1 MNSTQA
7 KQTSGTSTH
16 RARDGGVDLGT
27 TEETPTL
34 MLVFEAIRQIH
45 DAGGEPTRERIVAM
59 TGLKP
64 TTVDDRIKVLRGEGM
79 ISPLKQCYRP
89 LHQHV
94 AAQAVSCTAMAD
106 GVLKIEKGDQLLT
119 LVPAEARQLGSML
132 AGKALEASALER
144 VHEMEARMVE
154 MAQQVRD
161 VERRYK
167 ALKAIKL
174 DAGAQQTLAL
184 MS

>member
-7 KQTSGTSTH
+7 QHNSGTSTH

-34 MLVFEAIRQIH
+34 MLVFEAIRQIN

-79 ISPLKQCYRP
+79 ISPHKQCYRP

-106 GVLKIEKGDQLLT
+106 GVLKIEKGDQLMT
-119 LVPAEARQLGSML
+119 LVPAEARELGSL
-132 AGKALEASALER
+132 LQGKALETSALER
-144 VHEMEARMVE
+144 VREMESRMVE
-154 MAQQVRD
+154 MAQQLREID
-161 VERRYK
+161 RRYK
-167 ALKAIKL
+167 ALKAVKSES
-174 DAGAQQTLAL
+174 GAQQTLAL
-184 MS
+184 MA

>member
-132 AGKALEASALER
+132 AGKALEPLHWSACMKWKPAWWRWPNRSGMLSVGTR
-144 VHEMEARMVE
+144 PSGQLSRAI
-154 MAQQVRD
+154 
-161 VERRYK
+161 RRSK
-167 ALKAIKL
+167 AL
-174 DAGAQQTLAL
+174 
-184 MS
+184 S

>member
-45 DAGGEPTRERIVAM
+45 DAGGEPTRERIVTL

-94 AAQAVSCTAMAD
+94 AAQAVSCTVMPN
-106 GVLKIEKGDQLLT
+106 GVYKIEKGDEVMT
-119 LVPAEARQLGSML
+119 LVPAEARQLAPML

-144 VHEMEARMVE
+144 VQEMEARMIDLAHELKGV
-154 MAQQVRD
+154 Q
-161 VERRYK
+161 RRYQ
-167 ALKAIKL
+167 ALKASKYNEQ
-174 DAGAQQTLAL
+174 AQGTFDLI
-184 MS
+184 S

>member
-7 KQTSGTSTH
+7 QHTSGSSTH
-16 RARDGGVDLGT
+16 RARDGGVDLGA

-94 AAQAVSCTAMAD
+94 AAQAVSCTVMPN
-106 GVLKIEKGDQLLT
+106 GIYKIEKGDEVMT
-119 LVPAEARQLGSML
+119 LVPAEARQLAPML

-144 VHEMEARMVE
+144 VQEMEVRMVE
-154 MAQQVRD
+154 MAQQLREVQ
-161 VERRYK
+161 RRYK
-167 ALKAIKL
+167 ALKDFKPTTST
-174 DAGAQQTLAL
+174 QQLL
-184 MS
+184 ELS

>member
-34 MLVFEAIRQIH
+34 MLVFEAIRQIN

-79 ISPLKQCYRP
+79 ISPHKQCYRP

>member
-34 MLVFEAIRQIH
+34 MLVFEAIRQIN
-45 DAGGEPTRERIVAM
+45 DAGGEPTRERILAM
-59 TGLKP
+59 AGLKP
-64 TTVDDRIKVLRGEGM
+64 TTMDDRIKVLRGEGM
-79 ISPLKQCYRP
+79 ISPHKQCYRP
-89 LHQHV
+89 LHQHI

-106 GVLKIEKGDQLLT
+106 GVLKIEKGDQLMT

-132 AGKALEASALER
+132 QGKSLEASALER
-144 VHEMEARMVE
+144 VQEMELRMVE
-154 MAQQVRD
+154 MAQQLRD
-161 VERRYK
+161 VQRRYK
-167 ALKAIKL
+167 ALKDFKS
-174 DAGAQQTLAL
+174 AGSPQQAL
-184 MS
+184 ELN

>member
-34 MLVFEAIRQIH
+34 MLVFEAIRQIN

-79 ISPLKQCYRP
+79 ISPHKQCYRP
-89 LHQHV
+89 LHQHI

-106 GVLKIEKGDQLLT
+106 GVLKIEKGDQLMT

-132 AGKALEASALER
+132 QGKSLEASALER
-144 VHEMEARMVE
+144 VQEMELRMVE
-154 MAQQVRD
+154 MAQQLRD
-161 VERRYK
+161 VQRRYK
-167 ALKAIKL
+167 ALKDFKS
-174 DAGAQQTLAL
+174 AGSPQQAL
-184 MS
+184 ELN

>member
-7 KQTSGTSTH
+7 QQTSGTSTY
-16 RARDGGVDLGT
+16 RTRDGGVDLGVP
-27 TEETPTL
+27 EETPTL

-79 ISPLKQCYRP
+79 ISPHKQCYRP

-94 AAQAVSCTAMAD
+94 AAQAVSCTVMPN
-106 GVLKIEKGDQLLT
+106 GVYKIEKGDEVMT
-119 LVPAEARQLGSML
+119 LVPAEARQLAPML

-144 VHEMEARMVE
+144 VQEMEARMVE
-154 MAQQVRD
+154 MAQQLKEID
-161 VERRYK
+161 RRYK
-167 ALKAIKL
+167 ALKAAK
-174 DAGAQQTLAL
+174 AGSAAQQSLQL
-184 MS
+184 S

>member
-7 KQTSGTSTH
+7 LQTSGSSTH

-45 DAGGEPTRERIVAM
+45 DAGGEPTRERIVTM

-79 ISPLKQCYRP
+79 ISPHKQCYRP

-94 AAQAVSCTAMAD
+94 AAQAVSCTVMTNGAY
-106 GVLKIEKGDQLLT
+106 KIEKGDEVMM
-119 LVPAEARQLGSML
+119 LVPAEARMLAPLL

-144 VHEMEARMVE
+144 VQEMEARMME
-154 MAQQVRD
+154 MAQQLKEVD
-161 VERRYK
+161 RRYK
-167 ALKAIKL
+167 ALKAVKSES
-174 DAGAQQTLAL
+174 GAQQTLAL
-184 MS
+184 MP

>member
-94 AAQAVSCTAMAD
+94 AAQAVSCTVMPN
-106 GVLKIEKGDQLLT
+106 GVYKIEKGDEVMT
-119 LVPAEARQLGSML
+119 LVPAEARQLAPML

-144 VHEMEARMVE
+144 VQEMEARMVE
-154 MAQQVRD
+154 MARALQEA
-161 VERRYK
+161 ERRYK
-167 ALKAIKL
+167 AFSKRNFTNQ
-174 DAGAQQTLAL
+174 DQQELEV
-184 MS
+184 

>member
-7 KQTSGTSTH
+7 QHTSGSSTH
-16 RARDGGVDLGT
+16 RARDGGVDLGA

-94 AAQAVSCTAMAD
+94 AAQAVSCTVMPN
-106 GVLKIEKGDQLLT
+106 GIYKIEKGDEVMT
-119 LVPAEARQLGSML
+119 LVPAEARQLAPML
-132 AGKALEASALER
+132 AGKAQEASALER
-144 VHEMEARMVE
+144 VQEMEARMVE
-154 MAQQVRD
+154 MAQQLREVQ
-161 VERRYK
+161 RRYK
-167 ALKAIKL
+167 ALKDFKPTTST
-174 DAGAQQTLAL
+174 QQLL
-184 MS
+184 ELS

>member
-7 KQTSGTSTH
+7 QHTSGSSTH
-16 RARDGGVDLGT
+16 RARDGGVDLGA

-94 AAQAVSCTAMAD
+94 AAQAVSCTVMPN
-106 GVLKIEKGDQLLT
+106 GIYKIEKGDEVMT
-119 LVPAEARQLGSML
+119 LVPAEARQLAPML

-144 VHEMEARMVE
+144 VQEMEARMVE
-154 MAQQVRD
+154 MAQQLREVQ
-161 VERRYK
+161 RRYK
-167 ALKAIKL
+167 ALKDFKPTTST
-174 DAGAQQTLAL
+174 QQLL
-184 MS
+184 ELS

>member
-7 KQTSGTSTH
+7 QHISGTSTH

-27 TEETPTL
+27 TEATPTL
-34 MLVFEAIRQIH
+34 MLVFEAIRQIN

-79 ISPLKQCYRP
+79 ISPHKQCYRP

-106 GVLKIEKGDQLLT
+106 GVLKIEKGDQLMT

-132 AGKALEASALER
+132 QGKSLEASALER
-144 VHEMEARMVE
+144 VQEMELRMVD
-154 MAQQVRD
+154 MAQQLRD
-161 VERRYK
+161 VQRRYK
-167 ALKAIKL
+167 ALKDFKSV
-174 DAGAQQTLAL
+174 GSQQQAL
-184 MS
+184 ELN